1 MQTNYRL
8 GRASYAIITAIAALV
23 AATGGDEG
31 YGWPFILGHFLVAW
45 IVIAAFAHLGKILY
59 RRP

>member
-1 MQTNYRL
+1 MRTNSGL
-8 GRASYAIITAIAALV
+8 GSTSYAIITAIAALV

-45 IVIAAFAHLGKILY
+45 ILIAAFAHLGKTIF